1 MVDKDYPVSQGVG
14 LQIVL
19 TGIQADNGGK
29 DFLCLICITIDQ
41 GVDSKLFSALML
53 VFGIKISILVF
64 LSIYRVK
71 LRLAESCIIC
81 VLHWI
86 VMIPLIEFLCLELLM
101 IELRLLVRL
110 HKSDVGATKLGTSG
124 TYSAARKIVLVGKAF
139 EAILLILF
147 LHLMNLSLQILDFL
161 LFSILLPETAR
172 IDLYIIS

>member
-1 MVDKDYPVSQGVG
+1 
-14 LQIVL
+14 L
-19 TGIQADNGGK
+19 TWIQANNGRK
-29 DFLCLICITIDQ
+29 DFFGLIGITIDQ

-53 VFGIKISILVF
+53 GFGIKISILVF

-71 LRLAESCIIC
+71 LRLAEGCIIC

-86 VMIPLIEFLCLELLM
+86 VKIPLIEFLCIKLLM

-110 HKSDVGATKLGTSG
+110 HKSDVGATI
-124 TYSAARKIVLVGKAF
+124 ARKIVLVGKAS

-147 LHLMNLSLQILDFL
+147 LHLMNLSLQIRDFL

-172 IDLYIIS
+172 IDLYIIP